1 MIEVKQLVKRY
12 GSHTALNGI
21 SFSLEQGKI
30 YGFLGPNGAGKTT
43 TMNILTGYLASTSGQ
58 VTVGGC
64 DILREPEAAKASI
77 GYLPDVPPVYPDMTV
92 REYLGFAAA
101 LKALPK
107 DTRQEQC
114 RDLMDRL
121 NLTDVSDRLIANLS
135 KGFRQRVGLA
145 QALLGYPETI
155 ILDEPMVGLDPQQ
168 IIEMRQLI
176 RSLAEGHTV
185 ILSSHILSEVQ
196 ELCDYLLIISGGEL
210 VAKGTPKNLERRF
223 CGRGKIHVEAEGD
236 RRQIEAVIDSLPG
249 IESVQI
255 TEEGETYHLQI
266 EPEEDA
272 ELRRDIFKAFAE
284 RGLTLLSLYQDK
296 PSLEEMYLKLVQ
308 KGEEQ

>member
-1 MIEVKQLVKRY
+1 MIEVKRLVKRY

-107 DTRQEQC
+107 DT
-114 RDLMDRL
+114 
-121 NLTDVSDRLIANLS
+121 
-135 KGFRQRVGLA
+135 G
-145 QALLGYPETI
+145 
-155 ILDEPMVGLDPQQ
+155 
-168 IIEMRQLI
+168 
-176 RSLAEGHTV
+176 RSSAA
-185 ILSSHILSEVQ
+185 I
-196 ELCDYLLIISGGEL
+196 
-210 VAKGTPKNLERRF
+210 
-223 CGRGKIHVEAEGD
+223 
-236 RRQIEAVIDSLPG
+236 
-249 IESVQI
+249 
-255 TEEGETYHLQI
+255 
-266 EPEEDA
+266 
-272 ELRRDIFKAFAE
+272 
-284 RGLTLLSLYQDK
+284 
-296 PSLEEMYLKLVQ
+296 
-308 KGEEQ
+308 